1 MTAPHHPV
9 NRHRRTR
16 YWRLLAPTAAL
27 ATLVLLVGCS
37 QNGAN
42 QSGGA
47 EPDTGHD
54 ETESGLAHIHG
65 LGIDP
70 ADGVLSA
77 ASHHGVFRI
86 PDGGVPERVSEVQDT
101 MGFTVV
107 GPNHFLGSGHPAPD
121 DTDRPPHLG
130 LIESTDAGHT
140 WQTLSLSGEV
150 DFHALEAKHDR
161 VYGYDSQTQQVMV
174 STDRK
179 NWDRRAQLPLADF
192 AVHPDNP
199 DELLATTQQGLA
211 RSTDGGRTFTPVP
224 GAPLLQLVDWPA
236 EDTLVAVA
244 PDGSVHHSTDSG
256 TTWTSQGTVPGAPQA
271 LATHDTTEAYEVYVA
286 TETGIHHSSDGG
298 RTFTLRQPL
307 T

>member
-1 MTAPHHPV
+1 MAAPNNRTA
-9 NRHRRTR
+9 RR
-16 YWRLLAPTAAL
+16 WRLLVPAA
-27 ATLVLLVGCS
+27 AVALVAACS
-37 QNGAN
+37 SSPAD
-42 QSGGA
+42 GGA
-47 EPDTGHD
+47 DASSDHHNDGGGA
-54 ETESGLAHIHG
+54 GLAHIHG

-70 ADGVLSA
+70 ADGVLYA

-86 PDGGVPERVSEVQDT
+86 PTADGEPERVSEVQDT

-107 GPNHFLGSGHPAPD
+107 GPNHFLGSGHPGPD

-130 LIESTDAGHT
+130 LIESTDAGHS

-161 VYGYDSQTQQVMV
+161 VYGYDSQTQQLMV

-179 NWDRRAQLPLADF
+179 TWDRRAQLAMADF
-192 AVHPDNP
+192 AVHPTNP
-199 DELLATTQQGLA
+199 DELLATTEQGLA
-211 RSTDGGRTFTPVP
+211 RSTDGGRTFTPVA

-236 EDTLVAVA
+236 EVTLVAVA
-244 PDGSVHHSTDSG
+244 PDGTVHRSTDG
-256 TTWTSQGTVPGAPQA
+256 GADWTSQGGAVPGGPQA
-271 LATHDTTEAYEVYVA
+271 LATHDTTEVYVA

-298 RTFTLRQPL
+298 ATFTLRQPL